1 MFLTRDNTKG
11 KKLREGRRG
20 RREDEKSTREGHDEE
35 EETRE
40 DKREREELGSGLG
53 EGVGDHAGGGV
64 ARCCLGVPLVILR
77 TLDPVRGGEEGKEL
91 YYVPGVSSRGGG
103 LWWNRRCEP
112 AVRGCAS
119 AAIANCSVSLSLSFS
134 LARVFEPVN
143 GRLPL

>member
-64 ARCCLGVPLVILR
+64 ARCAAGYIADPGSCERGRGGQRIILR
-77 TLDPVRGGEEGKEL
+77 AWSVK
-91 YYVPGVSSRGGG
+91 SRG
-103 LWWNRRCEP
+103 WFMVEP
-112 AVRGCAS
+112 
-119 AAIANCSVSLSLSFS
+119 
-134 LARVFEPVN
+134 
-143 GRLPL
+143 